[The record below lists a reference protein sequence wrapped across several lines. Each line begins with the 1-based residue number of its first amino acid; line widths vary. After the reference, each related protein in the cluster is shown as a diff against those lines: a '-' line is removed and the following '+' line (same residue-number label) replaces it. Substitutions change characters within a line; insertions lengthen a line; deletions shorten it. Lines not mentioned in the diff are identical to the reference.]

1 MFFDVIILLINV
13 FGDIRESIEQ
23 PKQIQKVYGEIV

>member
-13 FGDIRESIEQ
+13 FGDIRKSI
-23 PKQIQKVYGEIV
+23 KQQKKIQEVYGEIM